1 MRAVKGAGA
10 SRAFV
15 KDMLRTW
22 LRNWKRFVSIAVIS
36 LLGVAVLTGIYAGCR
51 DMFQGADR
59 FYDDQRLYDIQV
71 VSTLGLTDDDLA
83 ALKAV
88 DGVEAAQGERSATGE
103 VDLKDGAKSV
113 TVSEIDVDGLNR
125 PYLQRGRMPRA
136 AGEIAVTQ
144 RFMLDA
150 GAKLGDA
157 LAVRYDK
164 TGSADDEDDTAT
176 DDAVNSADGV
186 ADGAK
191 ADAMADAAGD
201 DTANTAGD
209 AVDGTAKDITGDDAA
224 DAVENAVAEDA
235 SDNSSAGGSS
245 DATDADTA
253 GNSDD
258 AVPSFPSDLT
268 IVGVVLDPLDLV
280 NPEGYSAG
288 AFRSSVTSDYTF
300 FAPADGVTGTTYTAI
315 SLTVRGAAALD
326 AFKDGYRDA
335 VRAVTDRIE
344 DEVQS
349 DRQQARHQQLVDEA
363 QDAIDKARAEADRQ
377 LSDAQSQ
384 IDGQRAQ
391 FDAQLAQLGADSDAM
406 RDAMLER
413 SPELRQAKE
422 QLDSAQTQLDQQR
435 ADTADRFDEEEAKAK
450 ASVPKARWYI
460 NTRSSTGSFSS
471 LKSDLTSIE
480 SIGRAFPV
488 LFLLVAVLMSLTAMT
503 RMVEEE
509 RGLIGTYVG
518 LGYGNLTIA
527 MRYLLFALLACLIGG
542 GLGCLVGFLG
552 IPAFL
557 LVVLEGLYVVP
568 GVSLLYD
575 WGYGTAGVL
584 LFVVGVLAATA
595 LACRG
600 ELRHMPAELMRP
612 KAPKA
617 GARVLLERIR
627 PLWRRMKFLNKVT
640 VRNLFRFKGRLLM
653 TVGGVAGCT
662 ALIVCGLAINDTVAA
677 LGPGQY
683 GGIYRYD
690 LLAVSADG
698 KLDDLSARL
707 KSDGHAKSQVKARV
721 ENSELTNAGG
731 ESESVQLVTIPTG
744 GERDFGKLVDLRAVA
759 TESAIPFIPDDWE
772 LPSFLTKERIVG
784 TAQVGEANIAGEGG
798 EVDNKADDTGA
809 GPDAGRGIN
818 ADADA
823 GVAAQSGTDSSESGA
838 IVSQSAAKAL
848 GIEAGDTVT
857 LTGPDM
863 QRARVKVAAVARSLI
878 GSDVYLGQDAY
889 EQLFDVRF
897 SADGSADVAD
907 PDDSTGADDSTDIDA
922 SADANEN
929 VGSTDSA
936 GPTGATDT
944 AGQTGATDVND
955 SADASDSD
963 VSSSSGAAGQTSD
976 TTGAASADDSAS
988 VSDVSW
994 NAIYATL
1001 GGSGADTDAKQA
1013 AYAEKLARDPDVLS
1027 AVSTADMRDSFQF
1040 DLMSAVVA
1048 LIVALAGSLA
1058 LVVLFTLANTNVSER
1073 VREMATLKVLGFFD
1087 REVHRYIHR
1096 EMLILTL
1103 MGIVVGLPLGRWV
1116 GGLLTDALNMP
1127 GIYFEVRVRWWS
1139 YAIAAG
1145 ATLVF
1150 ALLVQWLTNP
1160 VLDRID
1166 PVSSLKSVE

>member
-22 LRNWKRFVSIAVIS
+22 ARNWKRFVSIAVIS

-88 DGVEAAQGERSATGE
+88 DGVEVAQGERSATGE

-150 GAKLGDA
+150 GAKLGDT
-157 LAVRYDK
+157 LMVRYDEAS
-164 TGSADDEDDTAT
+164 SADDEDDTAT

-191 ADAMADAAGD
+191 ADAMADAAG
-201 DTANTAGD
+201 
-209 AVDGTAKDITGDDAA
+209 GTADGAAEDITGGDAMGA
-224 DAVENAVAEDA
+224 TENAVAD
-235 SDNSSAGGSS
+235 DVSANDSADGSS
-245 DATDADTA
+245 FDTTDADTA
-253 GNSDD
+253 GSSDD
-258 AVPSFPSDLT
+258 AAPSFPADLT

-280 NPEGYSAG
+280 NPEGYSSG
-288 AFRSSVTSDYTF
+288 AFRSSATSDYTF
-300 FAPADGVTGTTYTAI
+300 FAPSKGVTGTTYTAI
-315 SLTVRGAAALD
+315 SLTVSGAADLD
-326 AFKDGYRDA
+326 TFKDGYRDA
-335 VRAVTDRIE
+335 VRTVTDRIE

-349 DRQQARHQQLVDEA
+349 DRQKARRQQLVDEA
-363 QDAIDKARAEADRQ
+363 QRAIDEARADADQQ
-377 LSDAQSQ
+377 LADAQSQ

-391 FDAQLAQLGADSDAM
+391 FDAQLAQLGADDDAM
-406 RDAMLER
+406 RDAMFER

-422 QLDSAQTQLDQQR
+422 QLDAAQAQLDQQR
-435 ADTADRFDEEEAKAK
+435 ADAANRFAEEEAKAK
-450 ASVPKARWYI
+450 AAVPKARWYI

-503 RMVEEE
+503 RMVEED

-518 LGYGNLTIA
+518 LGYGNLAIA

-698 KLDDLSARL
+698 KLDDLAARL
-707 KSDGHAKSQVKARV
+707 KGDGHAKTQVKARV

-759 TESAIPFIPDDWE
+759 AESAIPFVPDDWA
-772 LPSFLTKERIVG
+772 LPSFLTKERIIG

-798 EVDNKADDTGA
+798 EVDNKTADA
-809 GPDAGRGIN
+809 GPDADRGTN

-823 GVAAQSGTDSSESGA
+823 GVAARSGADSSKSGA

-863 QRARVKVAAVARSLI
+863 QRARVKVAAVTRSLI
-878 GSDVYLGQDAY
+878 GSDVYLGQAAY
-889 EQLFDVRF
+889 ERLFDVRF

-907 PDDSTGADDSTDIDA
+907 PDDSTGTDA
-922 SADANEN
+922 PADADEN
-929 VGSTDSA
+929 VGSTDAA
-936 GPTGATDT
+936 GQIDATD
-944 AGQTGATDVND
+944 ANG
-955 SADASDSD
+955 SADASDSNTSG
-963 VSSSSGAAGQTSD
+963 SSDAAGQTSD
-976 TTGAASADDSAS
+976 TTGAASADGSAA
-988 VSDVSW
+988 VSGVSW

-1001 GGSGADTDAKQA
+1001 GGPGADTDAKQA
-1013 AYAEKLARDPDVLS
+1013 AYAENLARDTDVLS
-1027 AVSTADMRDSFQF
+1027 TVSTADMRDSFQF

-1127 GIYFEVRVRWWS
+1127 GIYFEVQVRWWS

>member
-1 MRAVKGAGA
+1 
-10 SRAFV
+10 
-15 KDMLRTW
+15 MLRTW
-22 LRNWKRFVSIAVIS
+22 ARNWKRFVSIAVIS

-88 DGVEAAQGERSATGE
+88 DGVEVAQDERSATGE
-103 VDLKDGAKSV
+103 VDLEDGVKSV
-113 TVSEIDVDGLNR
+113 TVSEIDTDGLNR

-150 GAKLGDA
+150 GAKLGDT
-157 LAVRYDK
+157 LTVRYDE
-164 TGSADDEDDTAT
+164 AD
-176 DDAVNSADGV
+176 V
-186 ADGAK
+186 ADAE
-191 ADAMADAAGD
+191 DSSSADAA
-201 DTANTAGD
+201 
-209 AVDGTAKDITGDDAA
+209 
-224 DAVENAVAEDA
+224 
-235 SDNSSAGGSS
+235 
-245 DATDADTA
+245 
-253 GNSDD
+253 
-258 AVPSFPSDLT
+258 PSFPSDLA

-288 AFRSSVTSDYTF
+288 AFRSSATSDYTF
-300 FAPADGVTGTTYTAI
+300 FASSKGVMGTTYTAI
-315 SLTVRGAAALD
+315 SLTVSGAADLD
-326 AFKDGYRDA
+326 TFKDGYRDA
-335 VRAVTDRIE
+335 VRTVTDRIE

-349 DRQQARHQQLVDEA
+349 DRQKARRQQLIDEA
-363 QDAIDKARAEADRQ
+363 QRAIDEARADADRQ
-377 LSDAQSQ
+377 LADAQSQ

-391 FDAQLAQLGADSDAM
+391 FDAQLAQLGADDESM

-422 QLDSAQTQLDQQR
+422 QLDAAQAQLDQQR
-435 ADTADRFDEEEAKAK
+435 AEAASRFDEEAAKAK
-450 ASVPKARWYI
+450 GSVPKARWYI

-503 RMVEEE
+503 RMVEED

-518 LGYGNLTIA
+518 LGYGNLAIA

-698 KLDDLSARL
+698 KLDDLAARL
-707 KSDGHAKSQVKARV
+707 KGDGYAKTQVKARV

-731 ESESVQLVTIPTG
+731 ESESVQLITIPTG
-744 GERDFGKLVDLRAVA
+744 GERDFGELVKLRAVE
-759 TESAIPFIPDDWE
+759 TESAIPLVPDDWR
-772 LPSFLTKERIVG
+772 LPSFLTKERAGGIVR
-784 TAQVGEANIAGEGG
+784 VGEG
-798 EVDNKADDTGA
+798 
-809 GPDAGRGIN
+809 DARG
-818 ADADA
+818 DAD
-823 GVAAQSGTDSSESGA
+823 SSKSGA

-848 GIEAGDTVT
+848 GIEAGDDVT

-863 QRARVKVAAVARSLI
+863 QRARVKVAAVTRSLI
-878 GSDVYLGQDAY
+878 GSDVYLGQGAY
-889 EQLFDVRF
+889 ERLFDVRF
-897 SADGSADVAD
+897 AADDSDDTAESA
-907 PDDSTGADDSTDIDA
+907 DSTGAADRVGATDIDGSAATANSDESNSSDGSA
-922 SADANEN
+922 SA
-929 VGSTDSA
+929 
-936 GPTGATDT
+936 
-944 AGQTGATDVND
+944 
-955 SADASDSD
+955 
-963 VSSSSGAAGQTSD
+963 
-976 TTGAASADDSAS
+976 
-988 VSDVSW
+988 SDVSW

-1027 AVSTADMRDSFQF
+1027 TVSTADMRDSFQF

-1127 GIYFEVRVRWWS
+1127 GIYFEVQVRWWS

-1145 ATLVF
+1145 TTLVF